1 MPINSLKNLRSFPK
15 LGDFHKG
22 AIMVESKD
30 DPSKTRPGKDL
41 DFFRVK
47 MRKEY
52 ESLQKDFDTLY
63 GANPVEFH
71 NVFLDGDSVDDA
83 FDYWMI
89 ERTATKVMHKCD
101 EVTQAQRWDAKS
113 ASYVSDGAA
122 CVKNTAGCDC
132 KRKGV
137 LKILLPDFIAITGVW
152 GYFAVH
158 TGSFYDIVNIAG
170 YLNRLYALHGS
181 LSGMPYI
188 LSRVEQSIIV
198 PKGKT
203 GDKIHKDSHL
213 IHLIIDPG
221 ITQNLLANRFTQS
234 AYRIRDGLTDTQT
247 GEIDPGKASVLMD
260 HELADDGVLYL
271 KDGDDSPAYDLDRVN
286 ELTSHLFKAPEHQ
299 DNAIKGLIKSGKI
312 TDKMTTQEVVKA
324 IVANRRE
331 REDER
336 FNDGSFWTDEELVK
350 RFVSEV
356 NHVTNL
362 PATEILKALNYVFKD
377 EPRAGFKQF
386 KGMSKSRAWALV
398 VLYQDEWNFESAKSS
413 IDPESPIWTE
423 LDKLEQE
430 SNKVEDYPF

>member
-89 ERTATKVMHKCD
+89 ERTATKVLHKCD

-113 ASYVSDGAA
+113 TSYVSDGAA
-122 CVKNTAGCDC
+122 CVKNTTGCDC

-198 PKGKT
+198 PKGKS

-234 AYRIRDGLTDTQT
+234 AYQIRDGLVDTQT
-247 GEIDPGKASVLMD
+247 GETKALGAGV
-260 HELADDGVLYL
+260 DDFE
-271 KDGDDSPAYDLDRVN
+271 DTDDSPAYDLDRVN
-286 ELTSHLFKAPEHQ
+286 ELTSHLFKAPLHQ
-299 DNAIKGLIKSGKI
+299 DNAIKGLIASGKI
-312 TDKMTTQEVVKA
+312 TDKMTTQDVVKA
-324 IVANRRE
+324 IVANRRD

-336 FNDGSFWTDEELVK
+336 FNDGTFWTDEELVK

-356 NHVTNL
+356 NQVTRL
-362 PATEILKALNYVFKD
+362 SATEILKALNYVFKD
-377 EPRAGFKQF
+377 EPRQGFKQF

-398 VLYQDEWNFESAKSS
+398 VLYQDEWNFESAKAS
-413 IDPESPIWTE
+413 IDPASPIWAQICI
-423 LDKLEQE
+423 LEQE
-430 SNKVEDYPF
+430 SNKVVDYPF

>member
-198 PKGKT
+198 PKGKS

-234 AYRIRDGLTDTQT
+234 AYQIRDGLVDTQT
-247 GEIDPGKASVLMD
+247 GETKALGAGV
-260 HELADDGVLYL
+260 DDFE
-271 KDGDDSPAYDLDRVN
+271 DMDDSPAYDLDRVN

-324 IVANRRE
+324 IVANRRD

-356 NHVTNL
+356 NQVTNL

-377 EPRAGFKQF
+377 EPRVGFKQF

-413 IDPESPIWTE
+413 IDPVSPIWTE